1 MKLSPIVGISGTNG
15 AGKDELG
22 KLLAE
27 RCGYHFHSVT
37 DILRAEL
44 QRQGKEVTRENL
56 ALLSKQWRNESG
68 DDGIMF
74 TKAVEAYLAEKDEK
88 GYAGLALVSLR
99 HPGEVECIHRYG
111 GVVVWVDADQK
122 LRYDRIRV
130 GNRGRVEDQTTFEE
144 FQASEESEM
153 YPPADA
159 PPGTLNMAGVRDGAD
174 IKIENN
180 FSSVEAYREYLVR
193 EFEL

>member
-1 MKLSPIVGISGTNG
+1 MKLPQIVGIAGTNG

-37 DILRAEL
+37 DVLRDEL
-44 QRQGKEVTRENL
+44 RRQGKEITRQNL
-56 ALLSKQWRNESG
+56 AALSKQWRNESG

-74 TKAVEAYLAEKDEK
+74 QKAIDAYVAEKDEK
-88 GYAGLALVSLR
+88 GYKGVALVSLR
-99 HPGEVECIHRYG
+99 HPGENKTIHDNDG
-111 GVVVWVDADQK
+111 IVAWVDANQ
-122 LRYDRIRV
+122 RIRYERV
-130 GNRGRVEDQTTFEE
+130 IAGSRGRNEDNVTFEQ
-144 FQASEESEM
+144 FQADEAREM
-153 YPPADA
+153 HPSVDA
-159 PPGTLNMAGVRDGAD
+159 PAGTLNMAAVRDTAD

-180 FSSVEAYREYLVR
+180 FPSVDAYRDYLIK